1 MADRLT
7 ETCFHCVGARPTAI
21 TPCPVGSGAAHHC
34 LTAQG
39 WFRSKKNWSCSECAK
54 GYWKAPHPDW
64 LATSC
69 LHHDELRRRLD
80 KQADEQRAA
89 EEQADPPAPPAA
101 ARVTVIN
108 DILAEFD
115 VMSARLGELT
125 RMLREEL
132 IRQQREGNDPAQM
145 QADTRGGRRTH

>member
-1 MADRLT
+1 M
-7 ETCFHCVGARPTAI
+7 
-21 TPCPVGSGAAHHC
+21 
-34 LTAQG
+34 
-39 WFRSKKNWSCSECAK
+39 
-54 GYWKAPHPDW
+54 
-64 LATSC
+64 
-69 LHHDELRRRLD
+69 RRLD
-80 KQADEQRAA
+80 EQAADERAA

-132 IRQQREGNDPAQM
+132 IRQQREGDAESEAVILTEENDPAQR
-145 QADTRGGRRTH
+145 QGDIRKGRRTPEDVNK